1 MLNYNGTLI
10 EKETFQLQ
18 SNNRGFAYGDSLF
31 ETIRVIDGQVRFLE
45 DHYFRLMASMRMIRM
60 QIPMSFTFD
69 YLTTQIAA
77 LLDTT
82 DRASILKVKCTVY
95 RNEGGLYAPTSN
107 DVSFVLEAI
116 KGEVTLKEHYEI
128 DLFKDH
134 YVCSGLLST
143 LKSSNRLLN
152 VLSSIFADENDLDN
166 CLLINE
172 KKQVV
177 EASNANIF
185 LVKGTKISTP
195 ELLGG
200 CIKGI
205 ARKKIIEMLE
215 KSDVYTIE
223 ECAISPF
230 EIMKADEV
238 FLSNAVMGIQSV
250 TKYRKKQF
258 STAVGKELSHQF
270 AALKE

>member
-95 RNEGGLYAPTSN
+95 RNEGGLYAPTGN

-238 FLSNAVMGIQSV
+238 FLSNAVVGIQSV

>member
-10 EKETFQLQ
+10 EKESFQLQ
-18 SNNRGFAYGDSLF
+18 TGNRGFAYGDSLF

-60 QIPMSFTFD
+60 QIPMTFTYD
-69 YLTTQIAA
+69 YLSSQIDA
-77 LLDTT
+77 LLATT
-82 DRASILKVKCTVY
+82 DRDSVLKVKCTVY
-95 RNEGGLYAPTSN
+95 RNDGGLYTPSTHE
-107 DVSFVLEAI
+107 VSFILEAI
-116 KGEVTLKEHYEI
+116 KGEVALKEQYEI

-143 LKSSNRLLN
+143 LKSTNRLIN
-152 VLSSIFADENDLDN
+152 VLSSIFATENDLDN

-177 EASNANIF
+177 EAANANIF
-185 LVKGTKISTP
+185 LVKGTHISTP
-195 ELLGG
+195 ELLSG

-238 FLSNAVMGIQSV
+238 FLTNAVMGMQSV
-250 TKYRKKQF
+250 TKYRKKKF
-258 STAVGKELSHQF
+258 STAVGGVLSLQF
-270 AALKE
+270 NALQ